1 MKLPTEEF
9 RKIMEEEKERRK
21 KDIEVEKERK
31 KVEKER
37 EKAENKARREEE
49 KAVKKIERDRVIN
62 WNGLEVNNYFVGYVF
77 LQILRLEVDKVTFVV
92 FFIAILLIIS
102 QERERH
108 KEEKRL
114 EAIRLKE
121 WNKPREDLELDDF
134 KVCFTC
140 NFHLFL
146 IILLLKN
153 GTNVSIREFLLLFV
167 STVQWFNYLVNL
179 SILLGQSTLLSC

>member
-1 MKLPTEEF
+1 M
-9 RKIMEEEKERRK
+9 
-21 KDIEVEKERK
+21 
-31 KVEKER
+31 
-37 EKAENKARREEE
+37 
-49 KAVKKIERDRVIN
+49 
-62 WNGLEVNNYFVGYVF
+62 EVNNYCAGYVF
-77 LQILRLEVDKVTFVV
+77 LQILKLEVDKVTFFLLFV
-92 FFIAILLIIS
+92 FFIATLLIIS

-167 STVQWFNYLVNL
+167 STVQRFNYLVNL
-179 SILLGQSTLLSC
+179 SIL

>member
-62 WNGLEVNNYFVGYVF
+62 WNGLEVNNYCGGYVF
-77 LQILRLEVDKVTFVV
+77 LQILRLEVDKVTFAV
-92 FFIAILLIIS
+92 FF
-102 QERERH
+102 
-108 KEEKRL
+108 
-114 EAIRLKE
+114 
-121 WNKPREDLELDDF
+121 P
-134 KVCFTC
+134 C
-140 NFHLFL
+140 N
-146 IILLLKN
+146 
-153 GTNVSIREFLLLFV
+153 
-167 STVQWFNYLVNL
+167 LVNNFTGAWKAQGREETW
-179 SILLGQSTLLSC
+179 SNQAKRVE